1 MAGTDGGRL
10 HGLVDEQ
17 TVYAALDAIDQ
28 ALEQAI
34 TARSERQQRWQLN
47 QLRGLLLTAPSQGAS
62 LEEGLRRVVR
72 LLRTP
77 MVDR

>member
-62 LEEGLRRVVR
+62 LDEGLRRLVR

>member
-1 MAGTDGGRL
+1 MR
-10 HGLVDEQ
+10 
-17 TVYAALDAIDQ
+17 
-28 ALEQAI
+28 QAI

-62 LEEGLRRVVR
+62 LEEGLRRLVG

>member
-17 TVYAALDAIDQ
+17 TVYVALDAIDQ
-28 ALEQAI
+28 ALEQAL
-34 TARSERQQRWQLN
+34 TARTEREQRWQLN
-47 QLRGLLLTAPSQGAS
+47 QLRGLLLTLPSHGPS
-62 LEEGLRRVVR
+62 LDEGLRRLTS